1 MAVIYSN
8 IGILYQKKGDY
19 SQALEF
25 IQKSIDIRGS
35 ILGTEHADM
44 AELYD
49 IKGEIYSLQK
59 KYVDAL
65 GWKRKTLEIYEKKY
79 GKESKYTYQ
88 AMFDVMWLMSK
99 DLERMKDYVFIA
111 TTEDGDTPARQQGMS
126 GEYIMLELADWNIS
140 DTISLLDINIGLR
153 GKPKSIVV
161 MKEDTISQYH
171 FENSIGIHYNLKFI
185 GQNEKK
191 RIIKFYN
198 KWKKKQK

>member
-1 MAVIYSN
+1 M
-8 IGILYQKKGDY
+8 
-19 SQALEF
+19 
-25 IQKSIDIRGS
+25 
-35 ILGTEHADM
+35 
-44 AELYD
+44 
-49 IKGEIYSLQK
+49 
-59 KYVDAL
+59 DAL
-65 GWKRKTLEIYEKKY
+65 GWKRKALEIYEKKY

-88 AMFDVMWLMSK
+88 AKFDVMWLMSN